1 MALPRLP
8 HHLSLLI
15 NTGRKRAGS
24 RSEGS
29 EPAGLAASLA
39 GAGGAGAVPCCSV
52 GPCWEETPSP
62 HPPGMGIRSAHRAR
76 PCPGAETRVIALMS
90 TAQGYPG
97 ATEVGRGRSKDFTR
111 LSRGKGWPGGQ
122 VALPVTGAAGTGAQT
137 WAAQRSWSW
146 ACSQL
151 SGYLRR
157 RVYSVPGPQPTL
169 HPAVPCVG
177 GPGEG
182 QRSRRPDP
190 VLPTLFHLGPC
201 PALSPW
207 GLDTWPHGAPI
218 RLPKALTAGP
228 GCLGECPG
236 ALGRTL
242 RKEGSVKAT
251 NGPPGLS
258 SEAKWSQAFLLPRP
272 GLALPTSPHP

>member
-39 GAGGAGAVPCCSV
+39 GAGGAGAVPCCSA

-111 LSRGKGWPGGQ
+111 LSRGKGWPGGFTCHGCGWHWGSDLGCTEEL
-122 VALPVTGAAGTGAQT
+122 VMGLF
-137 WAAQRSWSW
+137 AAQWVS
-146 ACSQL
+146 
-151 SGYLRR
+151 
-157 RVYSVPGPQPTL
+157 
-169 HPAVPCVG
+169 
-177 GPGEG
+177 
-182 QRSRRPDP
+182 
-190 VLPTLFHLGPC
+190 
-201 PALSPW
+201 
-207 GLDTWPHGAPI
+207 
-218 RLPKALTAGP
+218 
-228 GCLGECPG
+228 
-236 ALGRTL
+236 
-242 RKEGSVKAT
+242 
-251 NGPPGLS
+251 
-258 SEAKWSQAFLLPRP
+258 
-272 GLALPTSPHP
+272 